1 MNLLAI
7 EVNTLK
13 KSLEIFW
20 KGMVAILVVIC
31 VIMLVTYAM
40 QTISQKVEKSKI
52 EKAIKEIEKKEE

>member
-7 EVNTLK
+7 DKEALK

-31 VIMLVTYAM
+31 IIMLVTYAM
-40 QTISQKVEKSKI
+40 QAISQKVEKVKK
-52 EKAIKEIEKKEE
+52 EKALQESEKKEE